1 MLNRWFR
8 RIATGLILTLGFGIS
23 AQAESPV
30 AGAASPGRGGV
41 LEELTHYSIALF
53 QKLASGDGGL
63 CGTGYCPT
71 PPQPPPP
78 IHSMSLRVIK
88 PHLLREGSLQ

>member
-1 MLNRWFR
+1 MSSLWFR
-8 RIATGLILTLGFGIS
+8 RIATVLILTFGFGIS
-23 AQAESPV
+23 AQAELPV
-30 AGAASPGRGGV
+30 AGAASPGREGV

-53 QKLASGDGGL
+53 QKLTSGDGGL

-78 IHSMSLRVIK
+78 IRSMSLRVIK
-88 PHLLREGSLQ
+88 PRLVREGSLQ